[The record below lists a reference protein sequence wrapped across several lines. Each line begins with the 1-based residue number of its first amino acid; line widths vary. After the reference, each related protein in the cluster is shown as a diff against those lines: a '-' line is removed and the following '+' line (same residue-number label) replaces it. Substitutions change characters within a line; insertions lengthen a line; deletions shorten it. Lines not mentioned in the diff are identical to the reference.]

1 MKDYVN
7 LKISKNCHKSF
18 RLLKPIDLKIISNFH
33 PWFLIFFIWMVSELF
48 KYRFVEIFCVTGR
61 FKMGKKWSLKCSFRR
76 CDIINKFLILL
87 ISNLENIFKC
97 IKPGLSLRLF
107 QSKDWN
113 HLKWFD
119 QAETNLYL
127 EFFDEFFY
135 RYLTYLEKNSYQ
147 WSKISFLVVIN
158 FFGNFME
165 PPGLGWATQMPTPGC
180 YPIFD
185 HVFLM
190 RLSRIS
196 VSPVITDT
204 LYSLSV
210 SP

>member
-1 MKDYVN
+1 MSI
-7 LKISKNCHKSF
+7 LKYLKTV
-18 RLLKPIDLKIISNFH
+18 LKPIDLKIISYFH

-61 FKMGKKWSLKCSFRR
+61 FKIWKKWSLKCSFRR

-127 EFFDEFFY
+127 EFFDEFF
-135 RYLTYLEKNSYQ
+135 
-147 WSKISFLVVIN
+147 
-158 FFGNFME
+158 
-165 PPGLGWATQMPTPGC
+165 
-180 YPIFD
+180 
-185 HVFLM
+185 
-190 RLSRIS
+190 
-196 VSPVITDT
+196 
-204 LYSLSV
+204 LSV
-210 SP
+210 SNIFRKKFFSMIQNFVFGCDYFFRKFYGAISAWLGDPNADPWVLPNFWSCVLNAVIKNFCLTGDHGYFVFPFRKSLNVEFG